1 MRLSLAE
8 KMLEILE
15 QFTDTKGIIR
25 IRKSKTQRRE
35 NGQQRDKRTDNDLK
49 KTLHRELKI
58 EQHEPH

>member
-1 MRLSLAE
+1 
-8 KMLEILE
+8 MLEILE